1 MLSRLIALF
10 TGGMKAYK
18 VQDLKRTAR
27 YGITAK
33 NFKELLKKGA
43 EKLKIP
49 EDEVTIVLEDD
60 GSVVDSDAFLKTL
73 PTQTV
78 FVFLRNGEQWKGAG
92 ALIHDALQ
100 KLLNCTRKSQLAEQ
114 IREFMEDDDSP
125 SKIHVMSS
133 YLEMLGT
140 DIKSEQRYENEDW
153 FEGINKKYKT
163 KSDLMKNSAQT
174 RIRSYHT
181 TAKDQ
186 IEKEAKG
193 HTKELLLDLL
203 EELTEELKANDFH
216 GHYFDRTAPAEK
228 RLCDREGWFR
238 CQGAFDVDKCE
249 LLHTINPY
257 ASRGYRQLFGLWNLD
272 HIIEKSRE
280 VIPTLIE
287 AAKQKPKYKDINWK
301 YVYNLLFTASNLKLV
316 QIACHKKSAR
326 EGTLKWQDFCR

>member
-33 NFKELLKKGA
+33 NFKEFLKKGA

-60 GSVVDSDAFLKTL
+60 GTLVDSDAFLKTL

-78 FVFLRNGEQWKGAG
+78 FVFLRNGEQWKG
-92 ALIHDALQ
+92 
-100 KLLNCTRKSQLAEQ
+100 
-114 IREFMEDDDSP
+114 
-125 SKIHVMSS
+125 
-133 YLEMLGT
+133 
-140 DIKSEQRYENEDW
+140 
-153 FEGINKKYKT
+153 GINKKYKT

-174 RIRSYHT
+174 RIRSYYT

-193 HTKELLLDLL
+193 HTKEVLLDLL
-203 EELTEELKANDFH
+203 QELTEKLKANDFH
-216 GHYFDRTAPAEK
+216 GHYFDRTAKAGK

-238 CQGAFDVDKCE
+238 CQGAFDVNKCE

-287 AAKQKPKYKDINWK
+287 AAKQKPKDKHIDWK
-301 YVYNLLFTASNLKLV
+301 YVYKLLFTASNLKLV

-326 EGTLKWQDFCR
+326 EGTLKWQDFCQ